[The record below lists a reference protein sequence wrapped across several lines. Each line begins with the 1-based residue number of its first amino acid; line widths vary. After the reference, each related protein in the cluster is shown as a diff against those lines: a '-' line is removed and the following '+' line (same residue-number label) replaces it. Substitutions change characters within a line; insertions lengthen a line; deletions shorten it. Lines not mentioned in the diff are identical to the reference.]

1 MFESLTQR
9 LSHAVQ
15 RMSGRGRITE
25 ENIRDVAREIRRALL
40 EADVALP
47 VVKGLIYRVQR
58 RALGTEV
65 AKSVNPGQA
74 FVKIVHD
81 ELIEVLGGS
90 ETGIEPRGRPTTI
103 MLVGLQGTGK
113 TTTAAKLARFLAH
126 SSDEVLLASTDV
138 YRPAARTRSRAAGPY
153 RGTDSAQSLAHLGYG
168 GAASCGRCHDVGGQ
182 SITLSAQAGGNAL
195 CRRRDGG
202 ARRFELGPRFS

>member
-47 VVKGLIYRVQR
+47 VVKGFIDRVQR

-90 ETGIEPRGRPTTI
+90 ET
-103 MLVGLQGTGK
+103 
-113 TTTAAKLARFLAH
+113 
-126 SSDEVLLASTDV
+126 
-138 YRPAARTRSRAAGPY
+138 
-153 RGTDSAQSLAHLGYG
+153 
-168 GAASCGRCHDVGGQ
+168 
-182 SITLSAQAGGNAL
+182 
-195 CRRRDGG
+195 
-202 ARRFELGPRFS
+202 